1 MATFGAPTM
10 AKQNDP
16 APIDLA
22 SLPLINEKD
31 MRQFVLQVGEHR
43 ARMEYDHQ
51 GDRIFLT
58 QTEIPRQLDV
68 PAVTDALVL
77 KALTFVEEKRWK
89 LIPVSM
95 QVKAYL
101 REHPEWK
108 RLLVKG
114 LHV

>member
-1 MATFGAPTM
+1 M
-10 AKQNDP
+10 AKRTVP
-16 APIDLA
+16 ESIDLE
-22 SLPLINEKD
+22 SLPLIEEKD

-58 QTEIPRQLDV
+58 QTEIPKALDGMPV
-68 PAVTDALVL
+68 ADALVL
-77 KALTFVEEKRWK
+77 KALIFVEEKRWK
-89 LIPVSM
+89 LIPVSHH
-95 QVKAYL
+95 VKAYL
-101 REHPEWK
+101 RAHPEWK